1 VLAEIGAVV
10 ARVRARTGASLA
22 ALADRIECDVAT
34 LERLE
39 AGQPGVSTTQLDD
52 LAEALGLDPRALRR
66 GEERLRPA
74 PTVFLRHER
83 MQDFRNDDLNLLDD
97 AIAQARTLTALGQ
110 LLQEAPAEWPGAGFR
125 RSESPHDTPEAAA
138 RHGYQLAGDLRRALE
153 RITEPLDDIR
163 ALVEERLGIAIVLRE
178 LSTRAACAVKAGD
191 AAAIVLSGGSFRTAS
206 RARGAIAHE
215 VCHILHDPDREG
227 VHIVLDRDSDR
238 STHAN
243 EQRARAFAAELLL
256 PRAGLNRLLGVPR
269 SVREQDTAKELV
281 IQAMEHFGASWQI
294 TANHLC
300 NREFVDMSLRVWLE
314 ALEAHALSAA
324 WKVSLP
330 PLGGP
335 SVLVADR
342 VARAY
347 KQALITDGEA
357 RDALG
362 LEAID
367 PLPWD
372 AER

>member
-10 ARVRARTGASLA
+10 ARVRTRRGISLA
-22 ALADRIECDVAT
+22 DLARRIEADVAL

-39 AGQPGVSTTQLDD
+39 AGQFGVTTTQLDD
-52 LAEALGLDPRALRR
+52 VAEALGLDPRALRR
-66 GEERLRPA
+66 GEEHSRPV
-74 PTVFLRHER
+74 PTVFLRHEG
-83 MQDFRNDDLNLLDD
+83 MQDFRDVDLDLLDD
-97 AIAQARTLTALGQ
+97 AIEQARTLTALGR
-110 LLQEAPAEWPGAGFR
+110 LLQEAPEGWPGGGFR
-125 RSESPHDTPEAAA
+125 RSEAPHDTSDAAA
-138 RHGYQLAGDLRRALE
+138 RHGYQLAGELRRFLGLA
-153 RITEPLDDIR
+153 TEPLDDVR
-163 ALVEERLGIAIVLRE
+163 GLVEERLGIAIVRRE

-191 AAAIVLSGGSFRTAS
+191 EAAIVLSGGSFKSAS

-227 VHIVLDRDSDR
+227 VHIVLDLDNDR

-281 IQAMEHFGASWQI
+281 IEAMDHFGASWQI
-294 TANHLC
+294 TTNHLC

-314 ALEAHALSAA
+314 ALEAHALSGA

-330 PLGGP
+330 LINGP
-335 SVLVADR
+335 SLLVAAR
-342 VARAY
+342 VARAHE
-347 KQALITDGEA
+347 KGLITDGEA
-357 RDALG
+357 RSALG

-372 AER
+372 DER

>member
-1 VLAEIGAVV
+1 
-10 ARVRARTGASLA
+10 
-22 ALADRIECDVAT
+22 
-34 LERLE
+34 
-39 AGQPGVSTTQLDD
+39 
-52 LAEALGLDPRALRR
+52 
-66 GEERLRPA
+66 
-74 PTVFLRHER
+74 
-83 MQDFRNDDLNLLDD
+83 MQDFRNDDLDLLDN
-97 AIAQARTLTALGQ
+97 AIAHARTLNALGQ
-110 LLQEAPAEWPGAGFR
+110 LLQESPAEWPGAGFR
-125 RSESPHDTPEAAA
+125 RSEAPHDTPEAAA
-138 RHGYQLAGDLRRALE
+138 RHGYQLAGELRRSLE
-153 RITEPLDDIR
+153 LVTEPLDDIR

-191 AAAIVLSGGSFRTAS
+191 AAAIVLSGGAFRTAS

-227 VHIVLDRDSDR
+227 VHIVLDRESDR

-269 SVREQDTAKELV
+269 GVREQDTAKELV
-281 IQAMEHFGASWQI
+281 IKAMEHFGASWQI

-300 NREFVDMSLRVWLE
+300 NREFVDMNLRVWLE

-330 PLGGP
+330 QVGGP

-347 KQALITDGEA
+347 KKALITDGEA
-357 RDALG
+357 RAALG

-372 AER
+372 DEC